1 MSLEALN
8 SSNQQASIVP
18 SISKE
23 NESNCV
29 DEQHSYCLQGKKK
42 KQKTGTTSMKSNL
55 TI

>member
-8 SSNQQASIVP
+8 SSNHQANIAP

-29 DEQHSYCLQGKKK
+29 EEQHSYRLQ
-42 KQKTGTTSMKSNL
+42 
-55 TI
+55 